1 MIEPQ
6 SSDVEISEVSAGES
20 LEISQPEQTGLLKND
35 IPIRQEKTRGRLA
48 WGLMIGNGAT
58 LIVIFCFSAYQIW
71 SGESAAAKELL
82 TLAWTSQ
89 ITLLSSALGFYFGS
103 KGN

>member
-1 MIEPQ
+1 MEPIIE
-6 SSDVEISEVSAGES
+6 EVSARLDAGRA
-20 LEISQPEQTGLLKND
+20 LEISKAELPGIQLGD
-35 IPIRQEKTRGRLA
+35 ISIRQEKTRGRLA

-58 LIVIFCFSAYQIW
+58 LIVIFCFAAAQIYR
-71 SGESAAAKELL
+71 GETSAAKELL
-82 TLAWTSQ
+82 ALAWTSQ

>member
-6 SSDVEISEVSAGES
+6 SSNVEISEVSAGET
-20 LEISQPEQTGLLKND
+20 LEISKPEFTGFQID
-35 IPIRQEKTRGRLA
+35 GIPVRQEKTRGRLA

-58 LIVIFCFSAYQIW
+58 LIVIFCFSAYEIYI
-71 SGESAAAKELL
+71 GESSAAKELL

>member
-1 MIEPQ
+1 MM
-6 SSDVEISEVSAGES
+6 ES
-20 LEISQPEQTGLLKND
+20 LPINEKTTEIATGETLGISKPELVGFKKDD

-58 LIVIFCFSAYQIW
+58 LIVIFCFSAFEIYK
-71 SGESAAAKELL
+71 GESAAAKELL